1 MRMLKSPLSCGVHST
16 QALYCRTF
24 FPKQC
29 SPMFA
34 NAGSLVVLPFCG
46 TNRRIGSDARTAHF
60 RRFHVTAVSTTARQ
74 EDHAE

>member
-1 MRMLKSPLSCGVHST
+1 
-16 QALYCRTF
+16 
-24 FPKQC
+24 
-29 SPMFA
+29 MFA